1 MGFEQKI
8 CIILLIFFSVFAP
21 WRGVKALESI
31 TYSTAADCG
40 TAGIDPAI
48 TGYPDTTPCINFI
61 QPFIASKTG
70 YVKTINLYLN
80 DSYTTRT
87 VYVMYTFDTLCNNR
101 KRIDIADLA
110 SRGLNT
116 ITLTSTQFPVIQ
128 GGTYGIMFST
138 LSCSQ
143 QRGLDS
149 RLNCGNSE
157 SRYQNYYVSTCASH
171 YQNKKMTGSIII
183 EYEPDIIIDT
193 KKNPGTLVLFSIVN
207 TWPDYSFMIIFLFF
221 LSLIVA
227 AGVIYERRSRRHGT

>member
-1 MGFEQKI
+1 
-8 CIILLIFFSVFAP
+8 VFAP

-31 TYSTAADCG
+31 TYSTAVDCG
-40 TAGIDPAI
+40 TAGSDPAI
-48 TGYPDTTPCINFI
+48 TGYPDTTSCINYI
-61 QPFIASKTG
+61 QPFIASRTG

-80 DSYTTRT
+80 NSYGTRT

-101 KRIDIADLA
+101 KKIDIADLT
-110 SRGLNT
+110 SSGLNT

-138 LSCSQ
+138 ISCSQ

-157 SRYQNYYVSTCASH
+157 SRYQDYGVGICSSH
-171 YQNKKMTGSIII
+171 YRNKKMTGSIII
-183 EYEPDIIIDT
+183 EYEPNTTTNT
-193 KKNPGTLVLFSIVN
+193 KKNPKTLVLFSIVN

-221 LSLIVA
+221 LSLIF
-227 AGVIYERRSRRHGT
+227 AGGVVLERRSRKTWN